1 MQFFSSQKVLKT
13 RRVIEPT
20 TLLLLVALVLMMIPL
35 VSAFSPSRTLSHRS
49 SSCCLKLSSSEEDDI
64 NQGLLLRAKELLA
77 KSKAKLAA
85 QEANYLNN
93 PTSAEPKLPFFA
105 NARKVAASRTGVIK
119 SKNADGFI
127 LADGER
133 MAALSE
139 QEEWERRGL
148 FELFESEIDNSEDVY
163 AQASGQLASR
173 DVAASIFNLRRTLQQ
188 EDYSRIFDKRN
199 YFIGED
205 N

>member
-1 MQFFSSQKVLKT
+1 MLILF
-13 RRVIEPT
+13 
-20 TLLLLVALVLMMIPL
+20 VALALIPCAKNT
-35 VSAFSPSRTLSHRS
+35 VSSFHVAPVSYRGLSS
-49 SSCCLKLSSSEEDDI
+49 LKLSPDDEI
-64 NQGLLLRAKELLA
+64 NKGLLRAKELLE

-85 QEANYLNN
+85 KEANITN
-93 PTSAEPKLPFFA
+93 PPKEEAAKKLPFFA
-105 NARKVAASRTGVIK
+105 STRKAAANRNGVIK
-119 SKNADGFI
+119 SKNAEGLV

-163 AQASGQLASR
+163 AQASEQLASR